1 MSSFLKKYREIL
13 LYGVFGCGATV
24 INIVSFYVL
33 HNLFGMQMMAANV
46 AAWCFAFVFAFITNK
61 LFVFESR
68 EWGGSKAVREALG
81 FCCERVGTLFL
92 DAFLMWL
99 LIVRLCWNSLYSK
112 VVVNL
117 IVIVVN
123 YVVSKYVV
131 FKE

>member
-1 MSSFLKKYREIL
+1 MLNFLKKYKEIL
-13 LYGVFGCGATV
+13 LYGIFGCGATV

-33 HNLFGMQMMAANV
+33 HKVFGMRMMPANV
-46 AAWCFAFVFAFITNK
+46 AAWCFAFAFAFVTNK
-61 LFVFESR
+61 LFVFESKK
-68 EWGGSKAVREALG
+68 WGGSKAIREVVG
-81 FCCERVGTLFL
+81 FYCERLGTLFL

-112 VVVNL
+112 IVVNL

-131 FKE
+131 FKK